1 MSKHK
6 KHITHN
12 NNNDDDHDEAEA
24 TEIAQWLRVI
34 AANVEE
40 LVLVLCTTLYNA
52 SPEDLTNS
60 FGLRGHCTDLHAGKS
75 YTHRK

>member
-40 LVLVLCTTLYNA
+40 LVLVLCTHMVVH
-52 SPEDLTNS
+52 NS
-60 FGLRGHCTDLHAGKS
+60 L
-75 YTHRK
+75 